1 MIKNTTS
8 SRLAILHEIEKYL
21 TDAESDK
28 ATACCILFCAS
39 IDAIAIDV
47 PPPIAPLVVVSV
59 NPLILDAV

>member
-28 ATACCILFCAS
+28 AAAYSHLAFVLYGKVKNCLQTV
-39 IDAIAIDV
+39 DV
-47 PPPIAPLVVVSV
+47 
-59 NPLILDAV
+59 